1 MKTGYDKGFR
11 VTIYLRVQET
21 EGVRKM
27 ELEKYIRE
35 ALQDKLYEATLSNP
49 VDKERAAK
57 VKIRAVSINGQELWQ
72 ETLYRG
78 TQVFHSNWNQEE
90 TEKRLVEL
98 LKTSFRQG
106 QMETGHFWGTVL
118 IGKKGTVTIKK
129 KRKQEGLI
137 REESRTH
144 NREKNYIL
152 KEGTPVDFLVE
163 LGVMTGE
170 GRVVKARFDKFR
182 QINRY
187 LEFVKDVLP
196 ALPLS
201 RRIRII
207 DFGCGKSYLTF
218 AMYYYLHDLQKLDIE
233 MIGLDLKEDVISSC
247 RKLAQKLGYQFLHF
261 EKGDIAEFDGRSGA
275 DMVVT
280 LHACDTATDYAI
292 KKAVDWNASV
302 ILSVPCC
309 QHEVNRQINCRELSG
324 ILKYGII
331 RERMSALITDALRAE
346 LLDTQGY
353 DAQILEFIDMEHTP
367 KNLLIRAVKR
377 KGMKPVQT
385 RKRVDETA
393 AFLNI
398 NPTLQRLLDENRS

>member
-1 MKTGYDKGFR
+1 MVL

-21 EGVRKM
+21 EGVREM

-90 TEKRLVEL
+90 TGKRLVEL

-118 IGKKGTVTIKK
+118 IGKKGTATIKK

-137 REESRTH
+137 REESRAH

-163 LGVMTGE
+163 LGVMTSE

-261 EKGDIAEFDGRSGA
+261 EKGDIAEFDGQSGA